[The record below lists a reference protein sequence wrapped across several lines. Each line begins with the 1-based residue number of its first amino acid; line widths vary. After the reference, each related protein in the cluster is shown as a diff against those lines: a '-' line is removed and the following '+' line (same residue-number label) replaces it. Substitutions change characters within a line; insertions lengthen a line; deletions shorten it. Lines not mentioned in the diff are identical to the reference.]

1 MRFQECINSK
11 MWIVVFV
18 NNFAKL
24 SMPCSK
30 CTHFR
35 DGDELIRFDT
45 SSGCKVVPAL
55 TIDPHSTAS
64 ATAAGYEGLEFVCV
78 SKRKNLFSIPYIC
91 YDERKNQC
99 L

>member
-1 MRFQECINSK
+1 MC
-11 MWIVVFV
+11 IVVFI
-18 NNFAKL
+18 NIFSRFATT
-24 SMPCSK
+24 PCLK

-35 DGDELIRFDT
+35 DGNELIGLE
-45 SSGCKVVPAL
+45 SKCHVVPAS

>member
-1 MRFQECINSK
+1 MRFQDCTNEK
-11 MWIVVFV
+11 MCTVVFV
-18 NNFAKL
+18 GIFARVATT
-24 SMPCSK
+24 PCSK

-35 DGDELIRFDT
+35 DGDELIGLE
-45 SSGCKVVPAL
+45 SSGCRVVLASS
-55 TIDPHSTAS
+55 IDPHSTAS

-91 YDERKNQC
+91 YDERKKQC